1 MPIILP
7 IIAAAGALYTIGS
20 GIAQK
25 AKANR
30 IRRQNV
36 RPQFQI
42 QPEYTKN
49 VSLAQNMAQEG
60 LPQSAE
66 QFYQT
71 QAERAL
77 QSANDTALQ
86 TGQGVNAIAGN
97 LDVYNQGVGRI
108 AAQSGLLKNE
118 NIRYLIDQ
126 QTKMAEERQKEFAI
140 NQYAPFQER
149 AREAAAMTNA
159 GSQNINT
166 GIQQGIAAAASFANS
181 QTNSD
186 LSTVRPN
193 ATVVTNNATTGA
205 MGSNPTNISGYEQ
218 TIANDPVLTSRYY
231 ELIQN
236 GTPHAQ
242 AVNIL
247 MSGIQ

>member
-25 AKANR
+25 AKANK

-42 QPEYTKN
+42 QPEYQRN
-49 VSLAQNMAQEG
+49 VSLAQSMAQEG
-60 LPQSAE
+60 LPQATQ

-71 QAERAL
+71 QAERGL
-77 QSANDTALQ
+77 QSANDVALQ

-97 LDVYNQGVGRI
+97 LDVYNQGIQRL
-108 AAQSGLLKNE
+108 AAQSGLLRNE

-126 QTKMAEERQKEFAI
+126 QTRLAEERQKEFAI

-166 GIQQGIAAAASFANS
+166 GIQQGIGAAASYF
-181 QTNSD
+181 
-186 LSTVRPN
+186 N
-193 ATVVTNNATTGA
+193 ALH
-205 MGSNPTNISGYEQ
+205 Y
-218 TIANDPVLTSRYY
+218 
-231 ELIQN
+231 
-236 GTPHAQ
+236 
-242 AVNIL
+242 
-247 MSGIQ
+247 